1 MNRNTRLFTPS
12 VIFGGLGFA
21 CLLTV
26 ITLIGF
32 GLTASPRAD
41 LEAAPAALT
50 LIPAPTSTAL
60 FTATPTLDPFAQFT
74 PTIPANYIAVGSY
87 VQISGTGGDGL
98 RIRSAPGLIGQFL
111 FLGEDSEVFKVED
124 GPKDADGYI
133 WWYIV
138 APYDT
143 SRAGWAAANFLTVVP
158 PPQ

>member
-12 VIFGGLGFA
+12 VIFGRLGFA

-32 GLTASPRAD
+32 ALTASPRAD

-50 LIPAPTSTAL
+50 LIPAPTSTPL
-60 FTATPTLDPFAQFT
+60 FTPTPTLNPFAQFT

-124 GPKDADGYI
+124 GPKDLDGYI

-143 SRAGWAAANFLTVVP
+143 SRAGWAAANFLSVVP